1 MACAAS
7 QPPPIE
13 TFASDPDNKSVT
25 ERLLETALFL
35 LAAILIYGFRD
46 RILARLSRFDASNR
60 ERIVSEQRDRADSLA
75 HFRHTLSRAE
85 EQVEAVSELTVPD
98 SRTGTPVTRY
108 VFEGE
113 QFATK
118 FEAERVRA
126 DKVRALARSFYMEL
140 PNALA
145 ERRGD
150 GKLR

>member
-1 MACAAS
+1 M
-7 QPPPIE
+7 
-13 TFASDPDNKSVT
+13 T

-46 RILARLSRFDASNR
+46 RIVARLSRFDASNR
-60 ERIVSEQRDRADSLA
+60 ERIVNEQRDRADSLA

-85 EQVEAVSELTVPD
+85 EQVEAISELTVSD

-108 VFEGE
+108 LFEGE
-113 QFATK
+113 QFATRM
-118 FEAERVRA
+118 EAERARA

-140 PNALA
+140 PKALA
-145 ERRGD
+145 ERKGD